1 MKNIKDI
8 ILILVCGLC
17 LWLLIK
23 PNETDKPQT
32 ITEIE
37 TRIEYNDSKI
47 KELESIID
55 DRNKQIKQFENKVIN
70 KTVNNQIL
78 EDKIYTL
85 SILLDSAKQAR
96 DTIKIIQI
104 QDYTILTQKSSND
117 TLKSIINLKDSIISN
132 KDSIIDNKDSINAI
146 KDIIIEGKDD
156 IIEVLEVDLKKKKR
170 QRNVLGIIGV
180 ALVGLLVVK

>member
-8 ILILVCGLC
+8 ILILLCGLC

-23 PNETDKPQT
+23 PNEPEQP
-32 ITEIE
+32 
-37 TRIEYNDSKI
+37 S
-47 KELESIID
+47 
-55 DRNKQIKQFENKVIN
+55 IKQLEVEGKRFENVIR
-70 KTVNNQIL
+70 KTEQRIIEKQVNNQIL
-78 EDKIYTL
+78 EDKINDLTL
-85 SILLDSAKQAR
+85 DLETAKQAR

-104 QDYTILTQKSSND
+104 QDTTIYVLKQSSD
-117 TLKSIINLKDSIISN
+117 TLKSIISLKDSIISN
-132 KDSIIDNKDSINAI
+132 KDSII
-146 KDIIIEGKDD
+146 EVKDD